1 MDEKKTREF
10 FEALRKI
17 AAQTTEDLILQEDAE
32 GNVTL
37 RAGFTT
43 MVDGGGP
50 CLFETQLYEA
60 WEGET
65 QVEIIV
71 SPQFE
76 IHADCMED
84 FEVAI
89 TYINL
94 FSPLGYFGIFYP
106 EDQMYYRYNGFLN
119 VEEEAPLIAEG
130 VYHLFERIAMV
141 VGNVH
146 EALEKIAT
154 GVSTFD
160 EEVEKG
166 VLPSQEA
173 E

>member
-10 FEALRKI
+10 IEALRKI
-17 AAQTTEDLILQEDAE
+17 VAQTTEDLILQEDAE

-65 QVEIIV
+65 QVEVIV

-76 IHADCMED
+76 ILPDCMED
-84 FEVAI
+84 LEVAI
-89 TYINL
+89 TNINL
-94 FSPLGYFGIFYP
+94 YSPLGYFGIFYP
-106 EDQMYYRYNGFLN
+106 EDHMYYRYNGFLN
-119 VEEEAPLIAEG
+119 VEEEAPLIAEE
-130 VYHLFERIAMV
+130 VYRIFERIAMV

-154 GVSTFD
+154 GASTYD
-160 EEVEKG
+160 DQVDQG
-166 VLPSQEA
+166 VVPSQGE